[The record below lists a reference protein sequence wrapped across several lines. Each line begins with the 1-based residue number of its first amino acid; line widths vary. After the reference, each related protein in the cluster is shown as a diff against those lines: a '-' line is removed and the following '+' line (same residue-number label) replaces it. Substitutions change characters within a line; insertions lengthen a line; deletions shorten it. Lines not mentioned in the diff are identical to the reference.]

1 MLLLHE
7 HLSVEDPF
15 FSIPT
20 PDMSLSAMFSYMI
33 FYFGANF
40 LESWPNLFLYMPLQ
54 FLSKVWFC
62 VPDTNIKQPVP
73 VTEDQE
79 CIWITSI
86 ASAGNIIP
94 AFAKYTAERLGY

>member
-1 MLLLHE
+1 
-7 HLSVEDPF
+7 
-15 FSIPT
+15 
-20 PDMSLSAMFSYMI
+20 
-33 FYFGANF
+33 
-40 LESWPNLFLYMPLQ
+40 MPLQ

-94 AFAKYTAERLGY
+94 AFAKYAAERLGYIIVGIPMTLIFTITYWIDFGINKLYAL